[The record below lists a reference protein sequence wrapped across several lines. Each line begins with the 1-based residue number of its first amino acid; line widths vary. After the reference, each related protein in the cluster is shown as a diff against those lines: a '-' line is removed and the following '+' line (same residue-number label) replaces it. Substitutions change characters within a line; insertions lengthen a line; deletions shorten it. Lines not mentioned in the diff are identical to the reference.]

1 MEILRKA
8 FPVQT
13 LGTILNSK
21 LVAEANVS
29 QKFIDNFKRKLK
41 PKLKN
46 RFNFYKPWCLS
57 PMSIT
62 LYSKIVLYDY

>member
-13 LGTILNSK
+13 LCTILNSK

-29 QKFIDNFKRKLK
+29 QKFIDNFKRKHQAK
-41 PKLKN
+41 AQK
-46 RFNFYKPWCLS
+46 
-57 PMSIT
+57 
-62 LYSKIVLYDY
+62 